1 MIQLTGI
8 FPPITTP
15 FDDSGKI
22 LYSELESNLELW
34 NDQSLSGYVVGGSN
48 GEFVSLSVDERVEVV
63 RRVRQMTPNSRLV
76 IAGSGMHATAA
87 AISLTGRL
95 ADVGADAALVLTPSY
110 YKSNMTTP
118 ALVAYYEQIAGNS
131 SIPILLY
138 NVPRNTGLDLPL
150 EVVETL
156 SDHENICGIKD
167 SSGDVTKIGAMVGN
181 TREDF
186 QVLAGSAGF
195 LLGALSV
202 GAVGAVSALAN
213 IAGPKLVS
221 LIKAF
226 QEGDLKTA
234 KALQIRLIE
243 PNTAVTARFGVPGL
257 KAALDMIGFYGG
269 PARLPLLPLS
279 DTEKAELGDILAR
292 ANLI

>member
-15 FDDSGKI
+15 FDDLGTI

-34 NDQSLSGYVVGGSN
+34 NDQPLSGYIVGGSN
-48 GEFVSLSVDERVEVV
+48 GEFVSLSIDERVEVV
-63 RRVRQMTPNSRLV
+63 RRVREMTPSSRLV

-87 AISLTGRL
+87 TISLTGRL

-118 ALVAYYEQIAGNS
+118 ALVAYYEQIAGAS
-131 SIPILLY
+131 SIPIVLY

-150 EVVETL
+150 EAVEIL
-156 SDHENICGIKD
+156 AEHENKCGIKD
-167 SSGDVTKIGAMVGN
+167 SSGDVTKIGAIVGN

-213 IAGPKLVS
+213 IAGPKLVA
-221 LIKAF
+221 LITAF
-226 QEGDLKTA
+226 REGEFDTA

-279 DTEKAELGDILAR
+279 DGEISELGDILAR